1 MFEQDY
7 GVIEHKGIPV
17 VSSRKVAEV
26 FEKRHDHVL
35 DSIRDTM
42 KKMENLS
49 PDFSEFSFY
58 HKFSEANFIYSDYKS
73 RGKKYPEYLLT
84 KDGFTYLA
92 MGFNGTKAM
101 HFKITYIN
109 QFNHM
114 QSQLELRDQTR
125 LDFPKLTD
133 AIKQYTTD
141 PKPYHYSNEC
151 NMINRIV
158 LGVTAKEFKAM
169 NNINPKQNAVRDYL
183 SQEQIYLMKEMQA
196 ACIVM
201 IRAGMEYAQRKQ
213 KLIEMRD
220 QLLVQMGGVKH
231 VQ

>member
-1 MFEQDY
+1 MVPAVEQF
-7 GVIEHKGIPV
+7 GVSEHKGIPV

-26 FEKRHDHVL
+26 FEMRHDNVL
-35 DSIRDTM
+35 RTIDNALETVD
-42 KKMENLS
+42 
-49 PDFSEFSFY
+49 DFAPQFGG
-58 HKFSEANFIYSDYKS
+58 ANFLKSDYRD

-84 KDGFTYLA
+84 KDGFTYVA
-92 MGFNGTKAM
+92 MGFTGSKAAQ
-101 HFKITYIN
+101 FKLAYIN

-133 AIKQYTTD
+133 ALKQYTTD

>member
-1 MFEQDY
+1 MVPAVEQF
-7 GVIEHKGIPV
+7 GVSEHKGIAV
-17 VSSRKVAEV
+17 VSSRKVALI
-26 FEKRHDHVL
+26 FEKHHKHVL
-35 DSIRDTM
+35 EAIDNTISTLGGI
-42 KKMENLS
+42 ENNS
-49 PDFSEFSFY
+49 NRIDEFV
-58 HKFSEANFIYSDYKS
+58 ALNFRSSHYNAKG
-73 RGKKYPEYLLT
+73 RKHREYLLT
-84 KDGFTYLA
+84 KDGFTYVA
-92 MGFNGTKAM
+92 MGFTGSDAAK
-101 HFKITYIN
+101 FKITYIN

-133 AIKQYTTD
+133 ALKQYTTD

-213 KLIEMRD
+213 KLIEMRE
-220 QLLVQMGGVKH
+220 QLLEQMGGVKH